1 MARQV
6 RIAVNGQTGSAAAF
20 FYQYDRE
27 KRYVSLAPSLL
38 KAMSNEHTVRTP
50 PVAVKRV
57 GSPFLHRVLPLDQV
71 LQKSFG
77 QRLRGLFG
85 FGS

>member
-6 RIAVNGQTGSAAAF
+6 RIAVNGQTYAAAL

-27 KRYVSLAPSLL
+27 ERYVSLAPSLL
-38 KAMSNEHTVRTP
+38 KAMSNEHTVRTL
-50 PVAVKRV
+50 PVAVERV
-57 GSPFLHRVLPLDQV
+57 GSPFQHRVIPLDAAV
-71 LQKSFG
+71 EKSLGQK
-77 QRLRGLFG
+77 LRGLFG

>member
-1 MARQV
+1 M
-6 RIAVNGQTGSAAAF
+6 NGQTGSAGAL

-27 KRYVSLAPSLL
+27 ERYVSLAPTHPRT
-38 KAMSNEHTVRTP
+38 MSNEHTVRTL

-57 GSPFLHRVLPLDQV
+57 GSPFLHRVIPLDAAV
-71 LQKSFG
+71 EKSFG